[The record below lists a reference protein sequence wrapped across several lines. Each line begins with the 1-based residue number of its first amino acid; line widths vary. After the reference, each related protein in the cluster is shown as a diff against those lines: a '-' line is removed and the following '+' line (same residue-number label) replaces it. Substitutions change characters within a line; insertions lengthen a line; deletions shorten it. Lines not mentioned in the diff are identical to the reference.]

1 MGFPHRYMVDASVQ
15 LVKADGVALAIEAV
29 VEAIAVFHRFDE
41 VLVTVNTPLIRAF
54 NQQIKVGG
62 RNRAPSK
69 FRYEIVKRGWLVRE
83 ECIANERLECR
94 KASLVAAIEEMKVSG
109 RSFNFPPRKRSQ
121 IMSEAHLRSEQ
132 QDRWDEPRRDSRLL
146 RETELLVVL

>member
-1 MGFPHRYMVDASVQ
+1 MVDASVQ

-41 VLVTVNTPLIRAF
+41 VLLTVNTPLIRAF

-83 ECIANERLECR
+83 ECVANERLECR
-94 KASLVAAIEEMKVSG
+94 KAISW
-109 RSFNFPPRKRSQ
+109 PP
-121 IMSEAHLRSEQ
+121 
-132 QDRWDEPRRDSRLL
+132 
-146 RETELLVVL
+146 